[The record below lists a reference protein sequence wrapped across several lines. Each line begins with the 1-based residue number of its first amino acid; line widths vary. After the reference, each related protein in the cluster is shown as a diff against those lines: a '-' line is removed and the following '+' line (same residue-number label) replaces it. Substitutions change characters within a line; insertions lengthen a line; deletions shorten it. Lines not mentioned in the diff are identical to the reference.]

1 MWTYFKSIS
10 KSKQKKD
17 FVAVIISLAKVQEGT
32 HDADAFWSI
41 NTIIANLR
49 DVEVKGEVLSSF
61 FKEECLSYLVEMKIN
76 GLWLL
81 QKKHMSAY
89 YL

>member
-10 KSKQKKD
+10 KSKEKKD

-41 NTIIANLR
+41 NTIIANL
-49 DVEVKGEVLSSF
+49 
-61 FKEECLSYLVEMKIN
+61 KEMLR
-76 GLWLL
+76 
-81 QKKHMSAY
+81 
-89 YL
+89 